1 MPEMLEIEAYRVA
14 ADPVIGRTISGVHAP
29 DEWFIKGATTTEA
42 LFAELPGRRVLGT
55 RRIGKLMLVDTDGPV
70 LGLRYGMTGRILVD
84 DSAPIAALEYSSDRD
99 DPAWDRFGLDFAEG
113 GSLVIRDP
121 RRLGGVELDP
131 DESKLGPDAA
141 GVTLKPFGQ
150 IISSSSAP
158 LKARLMDQAKLAGLG
173 NLLADDTLYRAGLA
187 PDRPANSLAD
197 QEIAR
202 LHRAMR
208 RSIAQ
213 LGERGGSHTGDLQ
226 PHRVRG
232 GQCPRPRC
240 LRGAVE
246 LRRAD
251 VGGRTTYWCPTCQT

>member
-1 MPEMLEIEAYRVA
+1 MPEMLEIEEYRVA

-29 DEWFIKGATTTEA
+29 DEWYAKGATTPES
-42 LFAELPGRRVLGT
+42 LRSELPGLRITGT

-84 DSAPIAALEYSSDRD
+84 DTAPIAALEYSSDRN

-141 GVTLKPFGQ
+141 AVTLKPFRA
-150 IISSSSAP
+150 ILSSSSAP
-158 LKARLMDQAKLAGLG
+158 LKARIMDQAKLAGIG
-173 NLLADDTLYRAGLA
+173 NLLADDMLYRAGLA
-187 PDRPANSLAD
+187 PDRPANSLSD
-197 QEIAR
+197 QEQAK

-208 RSIAQ
+208 RTIEV
-213 LGERGGSHTGDLQ
+213 LGGRGGSHTGDLQ
-226 PHRVRG
+226 PVRVRG
-232 GQCPRPRC
+232 GLCPKD
-240 LRGAVE
+240 GTE
-246 LRRAD
+246 LRRDD
-251 VGGRTTYWCPTCQT
+251 VGGRTTYWCPHHQI

>member
-1 MPEMLEIEAYRVA
+1 MPEMLEVEAYRQA
-14 ADPVIGRTISGVHAP
+14 ADPVIGRTIGGVHAP
-29 DEWFIKGATTTEA
+29 DDWFTKGDTTPDG
-42 LFAELPGRRVLGT
+42 LRAELPGLRVLGT

-84 DSAPIAALEYSSDRD
+84 DTAPIAALEYSSDRD
-99 DPAWDRFGLDFAEG
+99 DPAWDRFGLDFVEG

-131 DESKLGPDAA
+131 DESRLGPDAA
-141 GVTLKPFGQ
+141 AVTLKPFRQ
-150 IISSSSAP
+150 IVSSSSAP

-187 PDRPANSLAD
+187 PDRPANSLSD

-202 LHRAMR
+202 LHRSMR
-208 RSIAQ
+208 RSIDQ
-213 LGERGGSHTGDLQ
+213 LGRRGGSHTGDLQ

-232 GQCPRPRC
+232 GVCPKCP
-240 LRGAVE
+240 VE
-246 LRRAD
+246 LLRAD
-251 VGGRTTYWCPTCQT
+251 VGGRTTYWCPTCQI

>member
-1 MPEMLEIEAYRVA
+1 MPEMLEVEAYRQA

-29 DEWFIKGATTTEA
+29 DDWFTKGETTPRLLGA
-42 LFAELPGRRVLGT
+42 VLPGLRIVGT

-70 LGLRYGMTGRILVD
+70 LGLRFGMTGRILVD

-131 DESKLGPDAA
+131 DEGRLGPDAA
-141 GVTLKPFGQ
+141 SVTLKPFRE
-150 IISSSSAP
+150 IVTSSSAP

-173 NLLADDTLYRAGLA
+173 NLLADDTLYRAGIA
-187 PDRPANSLAD
+187 PDRPANTLGAD
-197 QEIAR
+197 EVAR

-208 RSIAQ
+208 RSIDQ
-213 LGERGGSHTGDLQ
+213 LGRRGGSHTGDLQ

-232 GQCPRPRC
+232 GLCPRCPI
-240 LRGAVE
+240 E
-246 LRRAD
+246 LRRD
-251 VGGRTTYWCPTCQT
+251 EVGGRTTYWCPQCQS

>member
-1 MPEMLEIEAYRVA
+1 MPEMLEIEAYRRA
-14 ADPVIGRTISGVHAP
+14 AEPVVGRTVSGVHAP
-29 DEWFIKGATTTEA
+29 DEWYAKGDTTTDQLRA
-42 LFAELPGRRVLGT
+42 VLPGVTIGGL

-84 DSAPIAALEYSSDRD
+84 EAAPIEALEYSSDRD
-99 DPAWDRFGLDFAEG
+99 DPAWDRFGIDFAGG

-141 GVTLKPFGQ
+141 AVTRKPFGA
-150 IISSSSAP
+150 IVAGSSAP

-173 NLLADDTLYRAGLA
+173 NLLVDETLFRAGLA

-197 QEIAR
+197 DEISR
-202 LHRAMR
+202 LHRTMR
-208 RSIAQ
+208 RTITV

-226 PHRVRG
+226 PARVRG
-232 GQCPRPRC
+232 GLCPKD
-240 LRGAVE
+240 GAE
-246 LRRAD
+246 LNRAD
-251 VGGRTTYWCPTCQT
+251 VGGRTTYWCPHHQH

>member
-1 MPEMLEIEAYRVA
+1 MPEMLEIEEYRLA

-29 DEWFIKGATTTEA
+29 DEWYAKGATTPDS
-42 LFAELPGRRVLGT
+42 LRAELPGLRITGT

-84 DSAPIAALEYSSDRD
+84 DTAPIAALEYSSDRN

-141 GVTLKPFGQ
+141 AVTLKPFRS
-150 IISSSSAP
+150 ILTSSSAP
-158 LKARLMDQAKLAGLG
+158 LKARIMDQAKLAGIG
-173 NLLADDTLYRAGLA
+173 NLLADDMLYRAGLA
-187 PDRPANSLAD
+187 PDRPANSLSD
-197 QEIAR
+197 QEQVK

-208 RSIAQ
+208 RTIEV

-226 PHRVRG
+226 PVRVRG
-232 GQCPRPRC
+232 GRCPKD
-240 LRGAVE
+240 GAE
-246 LRRAD
+246 LRRED
-251 VGGRTTYWCPTCQT
+251 VGGRTTYWCPDHQI